1 MKSKERMSKK
11 SSSGGASAKTAGIGM
26 SAGMS
31 APFKPSPEQVK
42 QDQQYRAEDDLR
54 TLHRAHQI
62 VTDKPRHGAVKA
74 LAAQQTKAIMKFGK
88 KR

>member
-1 MKSKERMSKK
+1 MAKK
-11 SSSGGASAKTAGIGM
+11 SSSTKGIGM
-26 SAGMS
+26 ATGLN

-42 QDQQYRAEDDLR
+42 SDNQYRVEDDLR

-74 LAAQQTKAIMKFGK
+74 LAAQQTKAVMKFGK
-88 KR
+88 R